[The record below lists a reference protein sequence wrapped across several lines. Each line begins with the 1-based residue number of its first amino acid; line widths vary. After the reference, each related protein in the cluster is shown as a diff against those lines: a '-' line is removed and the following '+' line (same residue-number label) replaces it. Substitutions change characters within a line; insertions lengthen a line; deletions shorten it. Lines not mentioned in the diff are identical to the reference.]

1 MEIIYSSRALKDLD
15 FWKKSG
21 NKRVQSKI
29 YELIADIIKHPFEGM
44 GKPESLKHQLSGKWS
59 RRINSEHRIVY
70 EILPNNSIVILS
82 ILSLK
87 GHY

>member
-1 MEIIYSSRALKDLD
+1 MEIVYSSRALNDLD

-21 NKRVQSKI
+21 NKQVQKKI
-29 YELIADIIKHPFEGM
+29 YELIADIIKHPFEGI
-44 GKPESLKHQLSGKWS
+44 GKPEPLKHALTGKWS
-59 RRINSEHRIVY
+59 RRINGEHRLVY
-70 EILPNNSIVILS
+70 EILPNNDIIILS

>member
-1 MEIIYSSRALKDLD
+1 MEIVYSSRALNDLD

-21 NKRVQSKI
+21 NKQAQKKI
-29 YELIADIIKHPFEGM
+29 YELIADIIKHPFEGI
-44 GKPESLKHQLSGKWS
+44 GKPEPLKHALTGKWS
-59 RRINSEHRIVY
+59 RRINGEHRLVY
-70 EILPNNSIVILS
+70 EILPNNDIIILS